1 MGTEE
6 TLIKINIGKK
16 DGIYLVI
23 IGLIIL
29 IALRV
34 FNSDSGSHMM
44 GDSNAE
50 GMNNSQ
56 SASDLEMNEYMFAEM
71 MIPHHQ
77 QAVDMS
83 DLALKK
89 STNPKILDLAQ
100 RIKSAQ
106 SSEIIQMQSWLG
118 GKEANSMMSDHSGH
132 SMGGMLT
139 DEEFSKL
146 ESSSG
151 VTFDTL
157 FLEGMIA
164 HHEGAIDMAQMIKET
179 TTQEVNSFGLNVV
192 EVQSEEIRE
201 MKEILESL

>member
-1 MGTEE
+1 MN
-6 TLIKINIGKK
+6 INIGKK
-16 DGIYLVI
+16 DGIYLVV

-29 IALRV
+29 FALRV
-34 FNSDSGSHMM
+34 VNSDSGSHMM
-44 GDSNAE
+44 GDSSAK

-139 DEEFSKL
+139 EEEFSKL

-157 FLEGMIA
+157 FLEGMIV
-164 HHEGAIDMAQMIKET
+164 HHEGAIDMAQMIKDT
-179 TTQEVNSFGLNVV
+179 TTQEVNEFGLNVV

>member
-1 MGTEE
+1 M
-6 TLIKINIGKK
+6 KINFGKK
-16 DGIYLVI
+16 DGIYLVV

-34 FNSDSGSHMM
+34 FNSDSGTHMM
-44 GDSNAE
+44 GDSSAE

-56 SASDLEMNEYMFAEM
+56 SASDLEINEYMFAEM

-118 GKEANSMMSDHSGH
+118 GKEAKSMMSDHSGH

-157 FLEGMIA
+157 FLEGMIV
-164 HHEGAIDMAQMIKET
+164 HHEGAIDMAQMIKDT
-179 TTQEVNSFGLNVV
+179 TTQEVNEFGLNVV

>member
-1 MGTEE
+1 M
-6 TLIKINIGKK
+6 KINIGKK
-16 DGIYLVI
+16 DGIYLVV

-29 IALRV
+29 ISLRII
-34 FNSDSGSHMM
+34 NSDSGSHMM
-44 GDSNAE
+44 GDSSAK

-56 SASDLEMNEYMFAEM
+56 SASDLEMNESMFAEM

-118 GKEANSMMSDHSGH
+118 GEEANSMMTDHSGH

-139 DEEFSKL
+139 KEEFSKL

-157 FLEGMIA
+157 FLEGMIV
-164 HHEGAIDMAQMIKET
+164 HHEGAIDMAQMIKDT
-179 TTQEVNSFGLNVV
+179 TTQEVNTFGLNVV

>member
-1 MGTEE
+1 MN
-6 TLIKINIGKK
+6 INIGKK
-16 DGIYLVI
+16 DGIYLVV

-34 FNSDSGSHMM
+34 INSDSGSHMM
-44 GDSNAE
+44 GDSSAK

-139 DEEFSKL
+139 EEEFSKL

-157 FLEGMIA
+157 FLEGMIV
-164 HHEGAIDMAQMIKET
+164 HHEGAIDMAQMIKDT
-179 TTQEVNSFGLNVV
+179 TTQEVNEFGLNVV

>member
-1 MGTEE
+1 M
-6 TLIKINIGKK
+6 KINFGKK
-16 DGIYLVI
+16 DGIYLVV

-34 FNSDSGSHMM
+34 INSDSGSHMM
-44 GDSNAE
+44 GDSIAN

-89 STNPKILDLAQ
+89 SSNPRILDLAQ
-100 RIKSAQ
+100 RIKTAQ

-118 GKEANSMMSDHSGH
+118 GKEANSMMTDHSGH

-139 DEEFSKL
+139 EEEFSKL

-164 HHEGAIDMAQMIKET
+164 HHEGALDMARMIKDT
-179 TTQEVNSFGLNVV
+179 TSQEVNSFGLNVV

-201 MKEILESL
+201 MNEILESL

>member
-1 MGTEE
+1 MN
-6 TLIKINIGKK
+6 INIGKK
-16 DGIYLVI
+16 DGIYLVV

-29 IALRV
+29 FALRV
-34 FNSDSGSHMM
+34 VNSDSGSHMM
-44 GDSNAE
+44 GDSSAK

-106 SSEIIQMQSWLG
+106 SSEIIQMQYWLG

-139 DEEFSKL
+139 EEEFSKL

-157 FLEGMIA
+157 FLEGMIV
-164 HHEGAIDMAQMIKET
+164 HHEGAIDMAQMIKDT
-179 TTQEVNSFGLNVV
+179 TTQEVNEFGLNVV

>member
-1 MGTEE
+1 MN
-6 TLIKINIGKK
+6 INIGKK
-16 DGIYLVI
+16 DGIYLVV

-34 FNSDSGSHMM
+34 VDSDSGSHMM
-44 GDSNAE
+44 GDSSAK

-139 DEEFSKL
+139 EEEFSKL

-157 FLEGMIA
+157 FLESMIV
-164 HHEGAIDMAQMIKET
+164 HHEGAIDMAQMIKDT
-179 TTQEVNSFGLNVV
+179 TTQEVNEFGLNVV

>member
-1 MGTEE
+1 M
-6 TLIKINIGKK
+6 KINIGKK
-16 DGIYLVI
+16 DGIYLVV

-29 IALRV
+29 ISLRII
-34 FNSDSGSHMM
+34 NSDSGSHMM
-44 GDSNAE
+44 GDSSAK

-56 SASDLEMNEYMFAEM
+56 SASDLEMNESMFAEM

-118 GKEANSMMSDHSGH
+118 GEEANSMMTDHSGH

-139 DEEFSKL
+139 KEEFSKL

-151 VTFDTL
+151 VIFDTL
-157 FLEGMIA
+157 FLEGMIV
-164 HHEGAIDMAQMIKET
+164 HHEGAIDMAQMIKNT
-179 TTQEVNSFGLNVV
+179 TTQEVNSFGLSVV
-192 EVQSEEIRE
+192 EVQSAEIRE

>member
-1 MGTEE
+1 M
-6 TLIKINIGKK
+6 KINFGKK
-16 DGIYLVI
+16 DGIYLVV

-34 FNSDSGSHMM
+34 INSDSGSHMM
-44 GDSNAE
+44 GDSNAN

-89 STNPKILDLAQ
+89 SSNPRILDLAQ
-100 RIKSAQ
+100 RIKTAQ

-118 GKEANSMMSDHSGH
+118 GKEANSMMTDHSGH

-139 DEEFSKL
+139 EEEFSKL

-164 HHEGAIDMAQMIKET
+164 HHEGALDMARMIKDT
-179 TTQEVNSFGLNVV
+179 TSQEVNSFGLNVV

-201 MKEILESL
+201 MNEILESL

>member
-1 MGTEE
+1 M
-6 TLIKINIGKK
+6 KINFGKK
-16 DGIYLVI
+16 DGIYLVV

-34 FNSDSGSHMM
+34 INSDSGSHMM
-44 GDSNAE
+44 GDSNAN

-56 SASDLEMNEYMFAEM
+56 LASDLEMNEYMFAEM

-89 STNPKILDLAQ
+89 SSNPRILDLAQ
-100 RIKSAQ
+100 RIKTAQ

-118 GKEANSMMSDHSGH
+118 GKEANSMMTDHSGH

-139 DEEFSKL
+139 EEEFSKL
-146 ESSSG
+146 ESSFG
-151 VTFDTL
+151 VTFDSL

-164 HHEGAIDMAQMIKET
+164 HHEGALDMARMIKDT

-201 MKEILESL
+201 MREILESL

>member
-1 MGTEE
+1 M
-6 TLIKINIGKK
+6 KINFGKK
-16 DGIYLVI
+16 DGIYLVV

-34 FNSDSGSHMM
+34 FNSDSGTHMM
-44 GDSNAE
+44 GDSSAE

-118 GKEANSMMSDHSGH
+118 GKEAKSMMSDHSGH

-157 FLEGMIA
+157 FLEGMIV
-164 HHEGAIDMAQMIKET
+164 HHEGAIDMAQMIKDT
-179 TTQEVNSFGLNVV
+179 TTQEVNEFGLNVV

>member
-1 MGTEE
+1 M
-6 TLIKINIGKK
+6 KINIGKK
-16 DGIYLVI
+16 DGIYLVV

-34 FNSDSGSHMM
+34 FNSDSGTHMM
-44 GDSNAE
+44 GDSSAE

-56 SASDLEMNEYMFAEM
+56 SASDLEMNESMFAEM

-83 DLALKK
+83 DLALIK

-118 GKEANSMMSDHSGH
+118 GKEANSMMTDHSGH

-151 VTFDTL
+151 ATFDTL

-179 TTQEVNSFGLNVV
+179 TTQEVNAFGLNVV
-192 EVQSEEIRE
+192 EVQLAEIRE
-201 MKEILESL
+201 MKDILESL

>member
-1 MGTEE
+1 M
-6 TLIKINIGKK
+6 KINFGKK
-16 DGIYLVI
+16 DGIYLVV

-34 FNSDSGSHMM
+34 FNSDSGTHMM
-44 GDSNAE
+44 GDSSAE

-56 SASDLEMNEYMFAEM
+56 SASDLEINEYMFAEM

-106 SSEIIQMQSWLG
+106 SSEIIQMQTWLG
-118 GKEANSMMSDHSGH
+118 GKEAKSMMSDHSGH

-157 FLEGMIA
+157 FLEGMIV

-179 TTQEVNSFGLNVV
+179 TTQEVNAFGLNVV

>member
-1 MGTEE
+1 MN
-6 TLIKINIGKK
+6 INIGKK
-16 DGIYLVI
+16 DGIYLVF

-34 FNSDSGSHMM
+34 VNSDSGSHMM
-44 GDSNAE
+44 GDSSAK

-139 DEEFSKL
+139 EEEFSKL

-157 FLEGMIA
+157 FLEGMIV
-164 HHEGAIDMAQMIKET
+164 HHEGAIDMAQMIKDT
-179 TTQEVNSFGLNVV
+179 TTQEVNEFGLNVV